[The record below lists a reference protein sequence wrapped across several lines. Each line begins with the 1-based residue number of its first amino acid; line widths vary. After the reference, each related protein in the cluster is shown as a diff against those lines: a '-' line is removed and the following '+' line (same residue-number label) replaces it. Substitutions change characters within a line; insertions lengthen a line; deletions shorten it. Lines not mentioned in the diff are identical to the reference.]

1 MAQRSIRSV
10 RLEWSQVR
18 VGVFLIVTLALLAY
32 AVYRVGDL
40 FDVFADRYTIVTLVA
55 RADGLLEGAP
65 VTLAGQR
72 VGQVTSIEF
81 LPLDSRREK
90 LSIELSINRDIH
102 EHVRADSYARIRT
115 QGLLGDRFVD
125 IAPGTPGAPIV
136 QPGDTIPGVDPIDME
151 ELLATANTTL
161 LALQG
166 LVADL
171 RGITGT
177 LLAGEGT
184 LGRLLIDDALYV
196 RMVGATSELE
206 LLLAEVRT
214 SDGTLG
220 RIIRDPALYEE
231 LVGAVARIDSLAGLA
246 LAGEGTIGR
255 LLRDDSVYEGLLR
268 VIGRADT
275 TIAGLGG
282 TLGALTNGEGTLH
295 RLLGDPALYDQ
306 LLKAVIDLQILI
318 NEIRQNPKRFRPEIN
333 VDIF

>member
-1 MAQRSIRSV
+1 M
-10 RLEWSQVR
+10 
-18 VGVFLIVTLALLAY
+18 GVFLIVALALLAY

-40 FDVFADRYTIVTLVA
+40 FDVFADRYTIVTLVT

-81 LPLDSRREK
+81 LPLDSRKEK
-90 LSIELSINRDIH
+90 LSIELSINRDIS

-125 IAPGTPGAPIV
+125 ITPGTPGAPIV
-136 QPGDTIPGVDPIDME
+136 QPGDTIPGIDPVDME
-151 ELLATANTTL
+151 ELLATANT
-161 LALQG
+161 ALIQIQG
-166 LVADL
+166 LVTDL

-184 LGRLLIDDALYV
+184 LGRLLVEDALYA
-196 RMVGATSELE
+196 RMVGATSQLE
-206 LLLAEVRT
+206 LLLAEVRAN
-214 SDGTLG
+214 DGTLG
-220 RIIRDPALYEE
+220 RMIRDPALYEA
-231 LVGAVARIDSLAGLA
+231 LLGAVARIDSLTGLA
-246 LAGEGTIGR
+246 LAGEGTLGR
-255 LLRDDSVYEGLLR
+255 LLRDDSVYVGLLG

-275 TIAGLGG
+275 TLAGLGNS
-282 TLGALTNGEGTLH
+282 LGALTDGEGTLH
-295 RLLGDPALYDQ
+295 RLLGDPTLYEQ

-318 NEIRQNPKRFRPEIN
+318 NDIRLNPKRFRPEIN

>member
-1 MAQRSIRSV
+1 M
-10 RLEWSQVR
+10 
-18 VGVFLIVTLALLAY
+18 GVFLIVALALLAY

-40 FDVFADRYTIVTLVA
+40 FDVFADRYTIVTLVT

-81 LPLDSRREK
+81 LPLDSRKEK
-90 LSIELSINRDIH
+90 LSIELSINRDIS

-125 IAPGTPGAPIV
+125 ITPGTPGAPIV
-136 QPGDTIPGVDPIDME
+136 QPGDTIPGIDPVDME
-151 ELLATANTTL
+151 ELLATAST
-161 LALQG
+161 ALIQIQG
-166 LVADL
+166 LVTDL

-184 LGRLLIDDALYV
+184 LGRLLVEDALYA
-196 RMVGATSELE
+196 RMVGATSQLE
-206 LLLAEVRT
+206 LLLAEVRAN
-214 SDGTLG
+214 DGTLG
-220 RIIRDPALYEE
+220 RMIRDPALYEA
-231 LVGAVARIDSLAGLA
+231 LLGAVARIDSLTGLA
-246 LAGEGTIGR
+246 LAGEGTLGR
-255 LLRDDSVYEGLLR
+255 LLRDDSVYVGLLG

-275 TIAGLGG
+275 TLAGLGNS
-282 TLGALTNGEGTLH
+282 LGALTDGEGTLH
-295 RLLGDPALYDQ
+295 RLLGDPTLYDQ

-318 NEIRQNPKRFRPEIN
+318 NDIRLNPKRFRPEIN

>member
-1 MAQRSIRSV
+1 M
-10 RLEWSQVR
+10 
-18 VGVFLIVTLALLAY
+18 GVFLIVALALLAY

-40 FDVFADRYTIVTLVA
+40 FDVFADRYTIVTLVT

-81 LPLDSRREK
+81 LPLDSRKEK
-90 LSIELSINRDIH
+90 LSIELSINRDIS

-125 IAPGTPGAPIV
+125 ITPGTPGAPIV
-136 QPGDTIPGVDPIDME
+136 QPGDTIPGIDPVDME
-151 ELLATANTTL
+151 ELLATANT
-161 LALQG
+161 ALIQIQG
-166 LVADL
+166 LVTDL

-184 LGRLLIDDALYV
+184 LGRLLVEDALYA
-196 RMVGATSELE
+196 RMVGATSQLE
-206 LLLAEVRT
+206 LLLAEVRAN
-214 SDGTLG
+214 DGTLG
-220 RIIRDPALYEE
+220 RMIRDPALYEA
-231 LVGAVARIDSLAGLA
+231 LLGAVARIDSLTGLA
-246 LAGEGTIGR
+246 LAGEGTLGR
-255 LLRDDSVYEGLLR
+255 LLRDDSVYVGLLG

-275 TIAGLGG
+275 TLAGLGNS
-282 TLGALTNGEGTLH
+282 LGALTDGEGTLH
-295 RLLGDPALYDQ
+295 RLLGDPTLYDQ

-318 NEIRQNPKRFRPEIN
+318 NDIRLNPKRFRPEIN